1 MVNQSLAADGEESDV
16 SPQIPQVL
24 FNQDIKLPRYTPTL
38 KRNEK
43 MPKPGDSAKVLAWPW
58 ENEGNVSVLVGR
70 YQQRHTLDVSPN
82 ICEIVELIAGSK
94 TWAGT
99 RHGPLLEHVLADNRA
114 GVGCSKLTLMFRA
127 HYGEHPIELPVPDDG
142 CEVEYELRYVPQED
156 GWCEPIVID
165 GAASTVEEQQL
176 SGSGG
181 EEQKP
186 QRFPTNGSSRCV
198 CM

>member
-1 MVNQSLAADGEESDV
+1 
-16 SPQIPQVL
+16 
-24 FNQDIKLPRYTPTL
+24 
-38 KRNEK
+38 
-43 MPKPGDSAKVLAWPW
+43 MPNPGDSAKVLAWPW

-70 YQQRHTLDVSPN
+70 YQQRRTLDVSPN
-82 ICEIVELIAGSK
+82 VCEIVELIAGNK

-99 RHGPLLEHVLADNRA
+99 RHGPLLEHGPLS

-142 CEVEYELRYVPQED
+142 CEVEYELCYVPQED
-156 GWCEPIVID
+156 GWCEPIVVD
-165 GAASTVEEQQL
+165 GATATVEEQQRSGSR

-181 EEQKP
+181 GSRDEDQKP
-186 QRFPTNGSSRCV
+186 QRSPTNSSSHCV